1 MLQPE
6 LRPTLSVST
15 MSRNDEQWSYKVEE
29 VMTSPGVLG
38 QCEIKSQH
46 AEGTFKTVYALF
58 IYASKDWVRSLGR
71 WATAP
76 TLTISIIKSCPLSW
90 NPEKPLTCLANSS
103 LLILCPQLWLYAV
116 RWLFSL
122 KAQSST

>member
-15 MSRNDEQWSYKVEE
+15 MSHNDEQWSYKVEE
-29 VMTSPGVLG
+29 VMTSQGVLG
-38 QCEIKSQH
+38 QCGIKSQH

-58 IYASKDWVRSLGR
+58 IYVSKDWVRSLGR

-76 TLTISIIKSCPLSW
+76 TLAISIIKSCPLSW

-103 LLILCPQLWLYAV
+103 LPILCPQLWLYAV

>member
-15 MSRNDEQWSYKVEE
+15 MSRNDEQWSYNVEE
-29 VMTSPGVLG
+29 VMTSQGVLG

-58 IYASKDWVRSLGR
+58 IYVSKDWVRSLGR

-90 NPEKPLTCLANSS
+90 NPENHSPVWQ
-103 LLILCPQLWLYAV
+103 ILHSP
-116 RWLFSL
+116 FSAL
-122 KAQSST
+122 NYGCMQSVDSFP

>member
-15 MSRNDEQWSYKVEE
+15 MSPNDEQWSYKVEE
-29 VMTSPGVLG
+29 AMTSQSVLG
-38 QCEIKSQH
+38 QCGIESQH

-58 IYASKDWVRSLGR
+58 IYVSKDWVRSLGHPEQTHPR

-76 TLTISIIKSCPLSW
+76 TLAIS
-90 NPEKPLTCLANSS
+90 
-103 LLILCPQLWLYAV
+103 YY
-116 RWLFSL
+116 
-122 KAQSST
+122 